1 MENTLR
7 HRLERDASIVLDAA
21 MGTELSRRGANTA
34 PPLWS
39 ARALVEAPELVE
51 KVHRENVA
59 AGADI
64 LTIASFRLHARNLR
78 EDSCSL
84 SQGELIAKAVDIA
97 RRAAAEVSSKVN
109 RGVAPPERFELAQMH
124 QAASESSSKMNGE
137 AALRDV
143 PKQEQ
148 RTARPSNGPTHPSK
162 KIFSSVWIAGSLAPL
177 EDCYRPDLVPSEAEI
192 SSEHSEMAAAL
203 AAQGVDLILVETMN
217 SIRELVAA
225 TAAAVS
231 TGLPVL
237 ASMVTDG
244 EGRLLSGESIE
255 DAADALLSLSPLP
268 DALGI
273 NCVPARKLGADLAR
287 LSSASSG
294 IPLLAYG
301 NTGRALD
308 ESRGI
313 FTEPIDPY
321 EYAALA
327 RGWLAEGA
335 RIVGG
340 CCGTNAAHVRALRSL
355 FGERNSERPPTDR

>member
-1 MENTLR
+1 MVNAFR
-7 HRLERDASIVLDAA
+7 HRLGHGAPIVLDAA

-34 PPLWS
+34 PTLWS
-39 ARALVEAPELVE
+39 ARALAEAPELVE
-51 KVHRENVA
+51 SIHRENLA

-64 LTIASFRLHARNLR
+64 LTIASFRLHGRNIR
-78 EDSCSL
+78 ESSCSL
-84 SQGELIAKAVDIA
+84 SQGELIARAVTSA
-97 RRAAAEVSSKVN
+97 RRAVSEFSSKVN
-109 RGVAPPERFELAQMH
+109 
-124 QAASESSSKMNGE
+124 GE
-137 AALRDV
+137 V
-143 PKQEQ
+143 
-148 RTARPSNGPTHPSK
+148 K
-162 KIFSSVWIAGSLAPL
+162 KSAIAIGGSLAPL
-177 EDCYRPDLVPSEAEI
+177 EDCYRPDRVPKQESVL

-203 AAQGVDLILVETMN
+203 AAAGVDIILVETMN

-244 EGRLLSGESIE
+244 EGRLLSGESIG
-255 DAADALLSLSPLP
+255 DAASALLSLSPPP
-268 DALGI
+268 DALGV
-273 NCVPARKLGADLAR
+273 NCVPARKLGEDLGR
-287 LSSASSG
+287 LAAASTG
-294 IPLLAYG
+294 VPLVAYG

-308 ESRGI
+308 EQRGL

-327 RGWLAEGA
+327 RGWLAAGA

-355 FGERNSERPPTDR
+355 FYGK

>member
-1 MENTLR
+1 MRNAFR
-7 HRLERDASIVLDAA
+7 QRLEQDAPIVLDAA

-51 KVHRENVA
+51 AVHRENVA
-59 AGADI
+59 AGAEI
-64 LTIASFRLHARNLR
+64 LTIASFRLHGRNIR
-78 EDSCSL
+78 ESSCSL

-97 RRAAAEVSSKVN
+97 RRAASEISSKVN
-109 RGVAPPERFELAQMH
+109 SKAQQGRPE
-124 QAASESSSKMNGE
+124 G
-137 AALRDV
+137 
-143 PKQEQ
+143 
-148 RTARPSNGPTHPSK
+148 RPSDATTHPSK
-162 KIFSSVWIAGSLAPL
+162 KLFNAIAIAGSLAPL
-177 EDCYRPDLVPSEAEI
+177 EDCYRPDLVPSEAES

-203 AAQGVDLILVETMN
+203 AAAGVDLILVETMN

-244 EGRLLSGESIE
+244 GGRLLSRESIG
-255 DAADALLSLSPLP
+255 DAARALLSLSPPP
-268 DALGI
+268 DALGV
-273 NCVPARKLGADLAR
+273 NCVPARRIGGDLAR
-287 LSSASSG
+287 LRAAAPE
-294 IPLLAYG
+294 IPLVIYG
-301 NTGRALD
+301 NAGRALD

-321 EYAALA
+321 EYGALA
-327 RGWLAEGA
+327 RGWLGAGA

-340 CCGTNAAHVRALRSL
+340 CCGTNAAHVRALQSL
-355 FGERNSERPPTDR
+355 CYGK

>member
-1 MENTLR
+1 
-7 HRLERDASIVLDAA
+7 
-21 MGTELSRRGANTA
+21 
-34 PPLWS
+34 
-39 ARALVEAPELVE
+39 
-51 KVHRENVA
+51 
-59 AGADI
+59 
-64 LTIASFRLHARNLR
+64 
-78 EDSCSL
+78 
-84 SQGELIAKAVDIA
+84 
-97 RRAAAEVSSKVN
+97 
-109 RGVAPPERFELAQMH
+109 
-124 QAASESSSKMNGE
+124 
-137 AALRDV
+137 
-143 PKQEQ
+143 
-148 RTARPSNGPTHPSK
+148 
-162 KIFSSVWIAGSLAPL
+162 
-177 EDCYRPDLVPSEAEI
+177 
-192 SSEHSEMAAAL
+192 
-203 AAQGVDLILVETMN
+203 MN

-225 TAAAVS
+225 TGAAVS

-244 EGRLLSGESIE
+244 EGRLLSGETIE

-273 NCVPARKLGADLAR
+273 NCVPARKLGADLVR

-301 NTGRALD
+301 NTGRTLD

-327 RGWLAEGA
+327 RGWLAAGA

-355 FGERNSERPPTDR
+355 LDERG